1 MTRRIDISSRT
12 VVFITL
18 FLLGLW
24 ILYQILDLILLLFIA
39 LIFMSA
45 LSPVVKLLIKFK
57 IPKPLGILIIYMF
70 VLSISGLILTISFT
84 PLIEQTSRLI
94 AVLPAA
100 ISNVLQIGNFD
111 SSIVQRELG
120 SITGNLF
127 SFTKTIFSNVIT
139 IILLLVLTF
148 YLLLEREDLEKRAAA
163 LFVGQEERVRKLL
176 VTIEEKLGSWLRGQL
191 FLSLIIGILTFIGL
205 TLLQV
210 PYALPLAIW
219 AGLLEVVPVIGPII
233 SAIPAIIV
241 SVTIAPV
248 LGAGVAA
255 MYFIIQQLENHLIVP
270 QVMRKAVGL
279 NPLVVILA
287 ISIGG
292 RLLGIGGALLAVP
305 IAVVVQLIV
314 TYILK
319 EEKINI

>member
-45 LSPVVKLLIKFK
+45 LSPVVRLLIKFK

-176 VTIEEKLGSWLRGQL
+176 VNIEEKLGSWLRGQL

-233 SAIPAIIV
+233 SAIPALLLSI
-241 SVTIAPV
+241 TIAPV
-248 LGAGVAA
+248 LAAGVGA
-255 MYFIIQQLENHLIVP
+255 MYFVIQQLENHLIVP
-270 QVMRKAVGL
+270 QVMGKAVGI

-287 ISIGG
+287 IAVGG

-305 IAVVVQLIV
+305 IVVVAQIIV
-314 TYILK
+314 TDILIARK
-319 EEKINI
+319 E

>member
-12 VVFITL
+12 VVFITA

-24 ILYQILDLILLLFIA
+24 ILYQILDLILLLFVA

-45 LSPVVKLLIKFK
+45 LSPVVKSLTKLK
-57 IPKPLGILIIYMF
+57 IPKPFGILIVYILVLGILG
-70 VLSISGLILTISFT
+70 VALTVSFT

-94 AVLPAA
+94 QVLPNS
-100 ISNVLQIGNFD
+100 ISTLLQTGNVDQNIFT
-111 SSIVQRELG
+111 REFS

-127 SFTKTIFSNVIT
+127 SFTKTIFNNVIT

-148 YLLLEREDLEKRAAA
+148 YLLLEREELEKRAASF
-163 LFVGQEERVRKLL
+163 FVGNEERVRKLL
-176 VTIEEKLGSWLRGQL
+176 VNIEEKLGSWLRGQL
-191 FLSLIIGILTFIGL
+191 LLSFIIGILTFIGL

-219 AGLLEVVPVIGPII
+219 AGLLEVIPVIGPII
-233 SAIPAIIV
+233 SAIPALLLSFAI
-241 SVTIAPV
+241 SPV
-248 LGAGVAA
+248 LAAGVGA
-255 MYFIIQQLENHLIVP
+255 MYFVIQQLENHLIVP
-270 QVMRKAVGL
+270 QVMGKAVGI

-287 ISIGG
+287 IAVGG

-305 IAVVVQLIV
+305 IVVVAQIIV
-314 TYILK
+314 TDILIARK
-319 EEKINI
+319 E